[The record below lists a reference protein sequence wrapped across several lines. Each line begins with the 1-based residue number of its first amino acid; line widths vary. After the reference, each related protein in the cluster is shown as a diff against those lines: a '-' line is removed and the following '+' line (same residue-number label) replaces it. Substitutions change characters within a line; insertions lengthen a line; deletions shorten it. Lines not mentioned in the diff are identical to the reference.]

1 MSVNLS
7 KGQRI
12 NLSKEVE
19 GLSKIMVGLGWDAA
33 KQSGGILNQLFGSTS
48 YSIDCDASAITME
61 NGNKY
66 RTCIYYGNL
75 SEDNVYHHG
84 DNLTGDGDG
93 DDEQITVDLA
103 HLSSEIERIVFVVNI
118 YNCTA
123 RKQDFGLIKNAY
135 IRLVDKSTGK
145 EICKYNLSDDYAG
158 KTAMI
163 FAEVYRNNGEWKF
176 NAIGQGTND
185 TSISQLINRYR

>member
-33 KQSGGILNQLFGSTS
+33 KQSGGILNHLFGSTS
-48 YSIDCDASAITME
+48 YSIDCDASAITMG

-66 RTCIYYGNL
+66 RACIYYGNL

-118 YNCTA
+118 YNCTE

-135 IRLVDKSTGK
+135 IRLVDESTGK

-163 FAEVYRNNGEWKF
+163 FAEEYRNNGEWKF

-185 TSISQLINRYR
+185 ASISQLINRYR

>member
-33 KQSGGILNQLFGSTS
+33 KQSGGILNHLFGSTS
-48 YSIDCDASAITME
+48 YSIDCDASAITMG

-66 RTCIYYGNL
+66 RACIYYGNL

-118 YNCTA
+118 YNCTE

-135 IRLVDKSTGK
+135 IRLVDESTGK

-185 TSISQLINRYR
+185 ASISQLINR

>member
-33 KQSGGILNQLFGSTS
+33 KQSGGILNHLFGSTS
-48 YSIDCDASAITME
+48 YSIDCDASAITMG

-66 RTCIYYGNL
+66 RACIYYGNL

-103 HLSSEIERIVFVVNI
+103 HFSSEIERIVFVVNI
-118 YNCTA
+118 YNCTE

-135 IRLVDKSTGK
+135 IRLVDESTGK

-185 TSISQLINRYR
+185 ASISQLINRYR

>member
-33 KQSGGILNQLFGSTS
+33 KQSGGILNHLFGSTS
-48 YSIDCDASAITME
+48 YSIDCDASAITMG

-66 RTCIYYGNL
+66 RACIYYGNL

-118 YNCTA
+118 YNCTE

-135 IRLVDKSTGK
+135 IRLVDESTGK

-163 FAEVYRNNGEWKF
+163 FAEVYRNNGELKF

-185 TSISQLINRYR
+185 ASISQLINRYR

>member
-33 KQSGGILNQLFGSTS
+33 KQSGGILNHLFGSTS
-48 YSIDCDASAITME
+48 YSIDCDASAITMG

-66 RTCIYYGNL
+66 RACIYYGNL

-103 HLSSEIERIVFVVNI
+103 HLSSEIERIVFVLNI
-118 YNCTA
+118 YNCTE

-135 IRLVDKSTGK
+135 IRLVDESTEK

-185 TSISQLINRYR
+185 ASISQLINRYR

>member
-33 KQSGGILNQLFGSTS
+33 KQSGGILNHLFGSTS
-48 YSIDCDASAITME
+48 YSIDCDASAITMG

-66 RTCIYYGNL
+66 RACIYYGNL

-93 DDEQITVDLA
+93 DDEKITVDLA

-118 YNCTA
+118 YNCTE

-135 IRLVDKSTGK
+135 IRLVDESTGK

-185 TSISQLINRYR
+185 ASISQLINRYR

>member
-33 KQSGGILNQLFGSTS
+33 KQSGGILNHLFGSTS
-48 YSIDCDASAITME
+48 YSIDCDASAITMG

-66 RTCIYYGNL
+66 SACIYYGNL

-118 YNCTA
+118 YNCTE

-135 IRLVDKSTGK
+135 IRLVDESTGK

-185 TSISQLINRYR
+185 ASISQLINRYR

>member
-33 KQSGGILNQLFGSTS
+33 KQSGGILNHLFGSTS
-48 YSIDCDASAITME
+48 YSIDCDASAITMG

-66 RTCIYYGNL
+66 RACIYYGNL

-118 YNCTA
+118 YNCTE

-135 IRLVDKSTGK
+135 IRLVDESTGK

-185 TSISQLINRYR
+185 ANISQLINRYR

>member
-33 KQSGGILNQLFGSTS
+33 KQSGGILNHLFGPTS
-48 YSIDCDASAITME
+48 YSIDCDASAITMG

-66 RTCIYYGNL
+66 RACIYYGNL

-118 YNCTA
+118 YNCTE

-135 IRLVDKSTGK
+135 IRLVDESTGK

-185 TSISQLINRYR
+185 ASISQLINRYR

>member
-33 KQSGGILNQLFGSTS
+33 KQSGGILNHLFGSTS
-48 YSIDCDASAITME
+48 YSIDCDASAITMG

-66 RTCIYYGNL
+66 RACIYYGNL

-103 HLSSEIERIVFVVNI
+103 QLSSEIERIVFVVNI
-118 YNCTA
+118 YNCTE

-135 IRLVDKSTGK
+135 IRLVDESTGK

-185 TSISQLINRYR
+185 ASISQLINRYR

>member
-33 KQSGGILNQLFGSTS
+33 KQSGGILNHLFGSTS
-48 YSIDCDASAITME
+48 YSIDCDASAITMG

-66 RTCIYYGNL
+66 RACIYYGNL

-118 YNCTA
+118 YNCTE

-135 IRLVDKSTGK
+135 IRLVDESTGK

-176 NAIGQGTND
+176 NATGQGTND
-185 TSISQLINRYR
+185 ASISQLINRYR

>member
-33 KQSGGILNQLFGSTS
+33 KQSGGILNHLFGSTS
-48 YSIDCDASAITME
+48 YSIDCDASAITMG

-66 RTCIYYGNL
+66 RACIYYGNL

-118 YNCTA
+118 YNCTE

-135 IRLVDKSTGK
+135 IRLVDESTEK

-185 TSISQLINRYR
+185 ASISQLINRYR

>member
-33 KQSGGILNQLFGSTS
+33 KQSGGILNHLFGSTS
-48 YSIDCDASAITME
+48 YSIDCDASAITMG

-66 RTCIYYGNL
+66 RACIYYGNL

-118 YNCTA
+118 YNCTE

-135 IRLVDKSTGK
+135 IRLVDESTGK
-145 EICKYNLSDDYAG
+145 EICKYNLSDNYAG

-185 TSISQLINRYR
+185 ASISQLINRYR

>member
-33 KQSGGILNQLFGSTS
+33 KQSGGILNHLFGSTS
-48 YSIDCDASAITME
+48 YSIDCDASAITMG

-66 RTCIYYGNL
+66 RACIYYGNL

-118 YNCTA
+118 YNCTE

-135 IRLVDKSTGK
+135 IRLVDESTGK
-145 EICKYNLSDDYAG
+145 EICKYNLSDDHAG

-185 TSISQLINRYR
+185 ASISQLINRYR

>member
-48 YSIDCDASAITME
+48 YSIDCDASAITMG

-75 SEDNVYHHG
+75 SDDNVYHHG

-118 YNCTA
+118 YNCTE

-135 IRLVDKSTGK
+135 IRLVDESTGK
-145 EICKYNLSDDYAG
+145 DICKYNLSDDYAG

-185 TSISQLINRYR
+185 ASISQLINRYR

>member
-33 KQSGGILNQLFGSTS
+33 KQSGGILNHLFGSIS
-48 YSIDCDASAITME
+48 YSIDCDASAITMG

-66 RTCIYYGNL
+66 RACIYYGNL

-118 YNCTA
+118 YNCTE

-135 IRLVDKSTGK
+135 IRLVDESTGK

-185 TSISQLINRYR
+185 ASISQLINRYR

>member
-33 KQSGGILNQLFGSTS
+33 KQSGGILNHLFGSTS
-48 YSIDCDASAITME
+48 YSVDCDASAITMG

-103 HLSSEIERIVFVVNI
+103 HLSNEIERIIFVVNI
-118 YNCTA
+118 YNCIE
-123 RKQDFGLIKNAY
+123 RKQDFGLIENAY
-135 IRLVDKSTGK
+135 IRLVDESTGK
-145 EICKYNLSDDYAG
+145 EICKYNLSNDYAG

-185 TSISQLINRYR
+185 TSISQLANRYR

>member
-19 GLSKIMVGLGWDAA
+19 GLSKIMVGLGWDTA
-33 KQSGGILNQLFGSTS
+33 KQSGGILNHLFGSTS
-48 YSIDCDASAITME
+48 YSIDCDASAITMG

-66 RTCIYYGNL
+66 RACIYYGNL

-118 YNCTA
+118 YNCTE

-135 IRLVDKSTGK
+135 IRLVDESTGK

-185 TSISQLINRYR
+185 ASISQLINRYR

>member
-33 KQSGGILNQLFGSTS
+33 KQSGGILNHLFGSTS
-48 YSIDCDASAITME
+48 YSIDCDASAITMG

-66 RTCIYYGNL
+66 RACIYYGNL

-118 YNCTA
+118 YNCTE

-135 IRLVDKSTGK
+135 IRLVDESTGK

-163 FAEVYRNNGEWKF
+163 FTEVYRNNGEWKF

-185 TSISQLINRYR
+185 ASISQLINRYR